1 MSVVQDLLQQIE
13 KGINHAQLNED
24 FTKKGEILELKDGV
38 ATVIGLDTVMFSEI
52 VLFENGLKGLVL
64 DLSADGVGVLVLG
77 DYSSL
82 KQGDSVSSS
91 GQVFSVG
98 VGEEYLGRVLNGIGD
113 RRRKGYHSKAFWA
126 CGKSSSWSNYQK
138 VSECSFGNRN

>member
-52 VLFENGLKGLVL
+52 VLFENCI
-64 DLSADGVGVLVLG
+64 
-77 DYSSL
+77 
-82 KQGDSVSSS
+82 
-91 GQVFSVG
+91 VFK
-98 VGEEYLGRVLNGIGD
+98 RNNK
-113 RRRKGYHSKAFWA
+113 RPH
-126 CGKSSSWSNYQK
+126 
-138 VSECSFGNRN
+138 FGTDENCT

>member
-1 MSVVQDLLQQIE
+1 MSVVQELLEQIE

-38 ATVIGLDTVMFSEI
+38 ATVIGLDNVMFSEI

-98 VGEEYLGRVLNGIGD
+98 VGEEYL
-113 RRRKGYHSKAFWA
+113 
-126 CGKSSSWSNYQK
+126 
-138 VSECSFGNRN
+138 